1 MRNAESR
8 KGNRHALRL
17 FPLPFCIL
25 HFVKAHRVAITS
37 IAIAVGMPAIA
48 AACPVCFGNPAA
60 PMNKG
65 TASAIWFLLG
75 IVGFVQAG
83 FVALFFTFWKRAR
96 DLKKR
101 RESFAVIDGGGA
113 R

>member
-1 MRNAESR
+1 MQNAECK
-8 KGNRHALRL
+8 KGSARTV
-17 FPLPFCIL
+17 PFLDFASCIL
-25 HFVKAHRVAITS
+25 HFAKRVWPAIA
-37 IAIAVGMPAIA
+37 AIAVTAAIPSVA
-48 AACPVCFGNPAA
+48 AACPVCYGNPAA

-65 TASAIWFLLG
+65 TSNAIWFLLG

-96 DLKKR
+96 DLRKR
-101 RESFAVIDGGGA
+101 RESFALIEGGA